1 MIYENREIKSSLFAD
16 LFADDEIVGKKNF
29 LSLYNAIHE
38 TDLKLEETLLERK
51 TVPQNVFKSVYNDI
65 SMLVNR
71 RLIVFIEQQSTINEN
86 MPLRLLEYYVHIMF
100 GIIPPRAKYK
110 KKLIKIPTP
119 EFYVFYN
126 GEEKLPP
133 EETLRLSE
141 AFIVPQN
148 EPSCELTVKLI
159 NIQNDVAESLPV
171 VKKCDILKQY
181 CDFMGII
188 YRLQATINAESKE
201 EIVNT
206 YEKAVREAIKKNILS
221 DYLKRKCT
229 EVINMFLDPYNYE
242 LDLEVQKEEA
252 FEDGMEKGK
261 DIGFKD
267 GANKKAEEDA
277 VNFLIEGISKEV
289 VARCVGLSLE
299 KVNELAEKIK

>member
-29 LSLYNAIHE
+29 LSLYNAIHG
-38 TDLKLEETLLERK
+38 TDLKLENTLLERK
-51 TVPQNVFKSVYNDI
+51 TIPQNVFKSVYNDI
-65 SMLVNR
+65 SMLVNNK
-71 RLIVFIEQQSTINEN
+71 LIVFIEHQSTINEN

-119 EFYVFYN
+119 EFYIFYN
-126 GEEKLPP
+126 GEEPLPS
-133 EETLRLSE
+133 EETLKLSD
-141 AFIVPQN
+141 AFIVSEE
-148 EPSCELTVKLI
+148 EPLCELKVRLI
-159 NIQNDVAESLPV
+159 NIQNGVAESLPV

-188 YRLQATINAESKE
+188 YSLQATVNAESKE

-206 YEKAVREAIKKNILS
+206 YEKAVREAIKKNILP

-229 EVINMFLDPYNYE
+229 EVINMFLDPYDYE

-252 FEDGMEKGK
+252 FEDGMEKG
-261 DIGFKD
+261 ITTGE
-267 GANKKAEEDA
+267 NKKAEEDA
-277 VNFLIEGISKEV
+277 VNLLKKGVSESIIVECI
-289 VARCVGLSLE
+289 GLPLE
-299 KVNELAEKIK
+299 KVRELAEGIKK